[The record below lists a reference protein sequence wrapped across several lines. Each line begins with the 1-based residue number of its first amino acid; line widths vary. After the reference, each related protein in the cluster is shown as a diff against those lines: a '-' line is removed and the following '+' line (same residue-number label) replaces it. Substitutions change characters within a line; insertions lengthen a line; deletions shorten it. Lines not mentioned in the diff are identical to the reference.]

1 MEIIEYKIK
10 KGDTLESI
18 AEEYNISVEELVN
31 FHNKNCGITQQ
42 IIGKEIPFHVTVL
55 LINGSMHED
64 ISESNAINN
73 SADTSFARY
82 RCEQSVMTYVGD
94 IMMNHADTKREFFVN
109 KYQENGE
116 SLVKVELIENIIET
130 YPEQMNE
137 AVELM
142 SDIDLIAC
150 NLLAGLDFDTGKIKN
165 IKNHNEVL
173 EKWKIHKNNLA
184 SKYSYLRNPTS
195 SNDLKT
201 FINIYDDIFKH
212 QEKLISWVNT
222 KMFFDLFFDKYLVS
236 NKGLFDPFTRTAYSQ
251 LFEGLPVQL
260 NFRQDII
267 GETPQ
272 TINLRKVS
280 EMQDGGYDIESFK
293 KIYTEKFLPLVKYK
307 FSEFKLSC
315 RENSTYDLVDRWI
328 TKSDVTIIEEIKNNV
343 KIMITYKLTKIEA

>member
-1 MEIIEYKIK
+1 MEIIEYQIQQV
-10 KGDTLESI
+10 DTLESI
-18 AEEYNISVEELVN
+18 AEKYNITVEELVDY
-31 FHNKNCGITQQ
+31 HNQYCGITQQ
-42 IIGKEIPFHVTVL
+42 IIGNKVPVHVISL
-55 LINGSMHED
+55 LIKKEKVSNEVLAED
-64 ISESNAINN
+64 ITGDDSH
-73 SADTSFARY
+73 ARY

-150 NLLAGLDFDTGKIKN
+150 NLLTDLDFRSGKIKN

-173 EKWKIHKNNLA
+173 EKWKIHKNNLTE
-184 SKYSYLRNPTS
+184 KYSYLRNPTS
-195 SNDLKT
+195 SNDLKN

>member
-1 MEIIEYKIK
+1 MEIIEYQIQQV
-10 KGDTLESI
+10 DTLESI
-18 AEEYNISVEELVN
+18 AEKYNITVEELVDY
-31 FHNKNCGITQQ
+31 HNQYCGITQQ
-42 IIGKEIPFHVTVL
+42 IIGNKVPVHVISL
-55 LINGSMHED
+55 LIKKEKVSNEVLAED
-64 ISESNAINN
+64 ITGDN
-73 SADTSFARY
+73 SYARY

-150 NLLAGLDFDTGKIKN
+150 NLLTGLDSHTGKIKN

-173 EKWKIHKNNLA
+173 EKWKIHKNNLT

-201 FINIYDDIFKH
+201 FITIYDDIFKH

-222 KMFFDLFFDKYLVS
+222 KMFFDLFFDKYLVT
-236 NKGLFDPFTRTAYSQ
+236 NKGLTDSFKRTAYSQ

-272 TINLRKVS
+272 SINLRKVS
-280 EMQDGGYDIESFK
+280 EMQDGGYDIDSFK

>member
-1 MEIIEYKIK
+1 MEIIQYEIQQ
-10 KGDTLESI
+10 GDTLKLI
-18 AEEYNISVEELVN
+18 AEKYNLTVKELVD
-31 FHNKNCGITQQ
+31 FHNQQCGITQQ
-42 IIGKEIPFHVTVL
+42 IIGDKIPIHVISL
-55 LINGSMHED
+55 LIKKENNEVEAED
-64 ISESNAINN
+64 IIGDDSH
-73 SADTSFARY
+73 ARY

-150 NLLAGLDFDTGKIKN
+150 NLLTDLDFRSGKIKN

-173 EKWKIHKNNLA
+173 EKWKIHKNNLTE
-184 SKYSYLRNPTS
+184 KYSYLRNPTS
-195 SNDLKT
+195 SNDLKN

-280 EMQDGGYDIESFK
+280 EMQDGGYDIDSFK